1 MAYYIRTTVAL
12 KMGKYQGYSDL
23 MTAFAPYMAQHGWKL
38 LFGLGPVVGDITE
51 ITHLWEI
58 EKFEDIAKGMEA
70 CGADPEAHKLLAN
83 LPDLVHK
90 ETVVVMAKTPYSP

>member
-12 KMGKYQGYSDL
+12 KMGQYQGYSDL
-23 MTAFAPYMAQHGWKL
+23 MSSFAPYMAKHGWKL

-58 EKFEDIAKGMEA
+58 ERFEDIATGMDA
-70 CGADPEAHKLLAN
+70 CGADPEAQALLAN

-90 ETVVVMAKTPYSP
+90 ETIVVMAKTPYSP